1 MSGQIRVITTCT
13 SRKVAL
19 ETEFGHAALPGMAA
33 PVALPAERLYAGEQH
48 RRLMA
53 GVNALR
59 DRVRVDLW
67 VISAR
72 AGLIAGDEQL
82 APYDES
88 FSGLPTEQ
96 VREQADRLG
105 IATDLRR
112 LVAEPCKLTIL
123 LVGNDYFDA
132 ARLDEAAHWAS
143 PTLALVSPSRAARM
157 PIHPNLRAL
166 VVGQTLARE
175 WSLPLTL
182 LKGEI
187 VRRVFFDLGLGTR
200 TVESLAAD
208 RSLLHTLNGQSY
220 QAVPC

>member
-1 MSGQIRVITTCT
+1 MSDQIRVITTCT
-13 SRKVAL
+13 SRKVAV
-19 ETEFGHAALPGMAA
+19 ETEFSRATLPGMRA
-33 PVALPAERLYAGEQH
+33 PVTLPAERLYAGEQH

-53 GVNALR
+53 GITALR
-59 DRVRVDLW
+59 DHFRVDLW

-72 AGLIAGDEQL
+72 AGLIAGDEEI

-88 FSGLPTEQ
+88 FSGLPAREA
-96 VREQADRLG
+96 REQGDRLG
-105 IATDLRR
+105 ISTDLRR
-112 LVAEPCKLTIL
+112 VVAEPCKLTVL

-132 ARLDEAAHWAS
+132 ARLDDQVDWAS

-157 PIHPNLRAL
+157 PAHPHLRPL

-187 VRRVFFDLGLGTR
+187 VRRVFFDLERGSR
-200 TVESLAAD
+200 TVEAIATD
-208 RSLLHTLNGQSY
+208 QTLLQTLNNHGY
-220 QAVPC
+220 RAVSC

>member
-1 MSGQIRVITTCT
+1 MNSHIRVITTCT

-19 ETEFGHAALPGMAA
+19 ETEPGRSPLPGIAA
-33 PVALPAERLYAGEQH
+33 PVTLPAERLYAGEQH

-53 GVNALR
+53 GVTALR
-59 DRVRVDLW
+59 DQFRVDLW

-88 FSGLPTEQ
+88 FSGLPAAQ
-96 VREQADRLG
+96 ARSQADRLG
-105 IATDLRR
+105 IAEDLRR
-112 LVAEPCKLTIL
+112 LVAEPCKLTIV

-132 ARLDEAAHWAS
+132 ARLDEPVGWAS
-143 PTLALVSPSRAARM
+143 PTLALISPSRAARM
-157 PIHPNLRAL
+157 PIHSNLRPL
-166 VVGQTLARE
+166 VIGQTLARE

-187 VRRVFFDLGLGTR
+187 VRRLFFDLGRGTR
-200 TVESLAAD
+200 TVESIAFD
-208 RSLLHTLNGQSY
+208 RSLLHTLNDQSY
-220 QAVPC
+220 QAVSC

>member
-1 MSGQIRVITTCT
+1 MSDHIRVITTCT
-13 SRKVAL
+13 SRKVAV
-19 ETEFGHAALPGMAA
+19 ETELNRATLPGMRA
-33 PVALPAERLYAGEQH
+33 PVTLPAERLYAGEQH

-53 GVNALR
+53 GITALR
-59 DRVRVDLW
+59 DQFRVDLW

-72 AGLIAGDEQL
+72 AGLIAGDEEI

-88 FSGLPTEQ
+88 FSGLPARQ
-96 VREQADRLG
+96 AREHGDRLG
-105 IATDLRR
+105 IAKDLRR
-112 LVAEPCKLTIL
+112 VVTEPCELTVL

-132 ARLDEAAHWAS
+132 ARLEDEVDWAS

-157 PIHPNLRAL
+157 PVHPHLRPL

-187 VRRVFFDLGLGTR
+187 VRRVFFDLGRGSR
-200 TVESLAAD
+200 TVEAITTD
-208 RSLLHTLNGQSY
+208 QTLLQRLNNHSY
-220 QAVPC
+220 QAVSC

>member
-1 MSGQIRVITTCT
+1 MSGHIRVITTCT

-19 ETEFGHAALPGMAA
+19 ETEFDHAALPGMEAHLT
-33 PVALPAERLYAGEQH
+33 LPAERLYAGGQH
-48 RRLMA
+48 RRLMV
-53 GVNALR
+53 GIDALR
-59 DRVRVDLW
+59 DQFRVDLW

-72 AGLIAGDEQL
+72 AGLITGDEEL

-88 FSGLPTEQ
+88 FSGLPTGR

-112 LVAEPCKLTIL
+112 LVAEPCMLTIL
-123 LVGNDYFDA
+123 LAGNDYFDA
-132 ARLDEAAHWAS
+132 ARLDEPADWAS
-143 PTLALVSPSRAARM
+143 PTLALVSPSRAARI
-157 PIHPNLRAL
+157 PIHPNLRPL

-182 LKGEI
+182 LKGEV
-187 VRRVFFDLGLGTR
+187 VRRVFFDLGRGAR
-200 TVESLAAD
+200 TVESVAAD
-208 RSLLHTLNGQSY
+208 HSLLHNLNGQSY

>member
-1 MSGQIRVITTCT
+1 MSGHIRVITTCT

-19 ETEFGHAALPGMAA
+19 ETESDDAALPGLAA
-33 PVALPAERLYAGEQH
+33 PATLPAERLYAGEQH

-53 GVNALR
+53 GINALR
-59 DRVRVDLW
+59 DQVRVDLW

-72 AGLIAGDEQL
+72 AGLVAGDDEL

-88 FSGLPTEQ
+88 FSGLPLRQ
-96 VREQADRLG
+96 AREQADRLG
-105 IATDLRR
+105 IAADLRR
-112 LVAEPCKLTIL
+112 LVAQRCELTIVL
-123 LVGNDYFDA
+123 AGNDYFDA
-132 ARLDEAAHWAS
+132 AHLDEPVDWAS

-157 PIHPNLRAL
+157 PSHSNLRPL

-187 VRRVFFDLGLGTR
+187 VRRVLFDLARGIR
-200 TVESLAAD
+200 TTESVTSDESLID
-208 RSLLHTLNGQSY
+208 RLNGHSY
-220 QAVPC
+220 QPVPC

>member
-1 MSGQIRVITTCT
+1 MSDHIRVITTCT

-19 ETEFGHAALPGMAA
+19 ETELDQALPGMTA
-33 PVALPAERLYAGEQH
+33 PVTLPAERLYAGEQH

-53 GVNALR
+53 GVTAVR
-59 DRVRVDLW
+59 DRFRVDLW
-67 VISAR
+67 VISAS
-72 AGLIAGDEQL
+72 AGLIPGDEEI

-88 FSGLPTEQ
+88 FSALPSGRA
-96 VREQADRLG
+96 REQAERLG
-105 IATDLRR
+105 IAKDLRR

-123 LVGNDYFDA
+123 LAGNDYFDA
-132 ARLDEAAHWAS
+132 ARLDEQVDWAS
-143 PTLALVSPSRAARM
+143 PTLALVSPSRADRM
-157 PIHPNLRAL
+157 PIHPNLRPL

-187 VRRVFFDLGLGTR
+187 VRRVFFDLVRGIR
-200 TVESLAAD
+200 TVDSIAAD
-208 RSLLHTLNGQSY
+208 QSLIHTLNGQRY

>member
-1 MSGQIRVITTCT
+1 MNSHIRVITTCT

-19 ETEFGHAALPGMAA
+19 ETESEHAALPGIAA
-33 PVALPAERLYAGEQH
+33 PVTLPAERLYAGEQH

-53 GVNALR
+53 GITALR
-59 DRVRVDLW
+59 DQFRVDLW

-72 AGLIAGDEQL
+72 AGLIAGDEEI
-82 APYDES
+82 APYNES
-88 FSGLPTEQ
+88 FSGLPAGQ
-96 VREQADRLG
+96 AREQGDRLG
-105 IATDLRR
+105 IANDLRR
-112 LVAEPCKLTIL
+112 LVAEPCALTVL

-132 ARLDEAAHWAS
+132 ARLDDRVDWAS

-157 PIHPNLRAL
+157 PAHPHLRPL

-187 VRRVFFDLGLGTR
+187 VRRMFFDLGRGSR
-200 TVESLAAD
+200 TVEAIATD
-208 RSLLHTLNGQSY
+208 QTLLHKLNDHSY
-220 QAVPC
+220 HAVSC

>member
-1 MSGQIRVITTCT
+1 MSGHIRVITTCT

-19 ETEFGHAALPGMAA
+19 ETGSDHAALPGLAA
-33 PVALPAERLYAGEQH
+33 PGTLPAERLYSGEQH

-53 GVNALR
+53 GINALR
-59 DRVRVDLW
+59 DQFRVDLW

-72 AGLIAGDEQL
+72 AGLVAGDEEL

-88 FSGLPTEQ
+88 FSGLPTRQ
-96 VREQADRLG
+96 AREQADRLG
-105 IATDLRR
+105 IAADLRR
-112 LVAEPCKLTIL
+112 LVAQLCELTIL

-132 ARLDEAAHWAS
+132 AHLDEPVDWAS

-157 PIHPNLRAL
+157 PSHSNLRPL

-187 VRRVFFDLGLGTR
+187 VRRILFDLGRGIR
-200 TVESLAAD
+200 TTGSVMTDESLID
-208 RSLLHTLNGQSY
+208 RLNGHSY
-220 QAVPC
+220 QPVPC